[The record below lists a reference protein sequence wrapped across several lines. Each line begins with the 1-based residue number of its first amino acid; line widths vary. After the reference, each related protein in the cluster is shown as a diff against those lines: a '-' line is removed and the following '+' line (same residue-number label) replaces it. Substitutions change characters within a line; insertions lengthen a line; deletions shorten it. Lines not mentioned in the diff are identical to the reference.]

1 MDANGDGI
9 GDLSG
14 VIARLDYLN
23 DGTDTSLGVDAIWF
37 SPFYSSPMF
46 DFGYDISDYKNIDP
60 AYGTMADFD
69 RLLAEA
75 HKRNIK
81 IILDFVPN
89 HTSHLH
95 PWFIESRSSL
105 DNPKRDWYLWAG
117 PSRPLKKR
125 YAGGDRPP
133 RRYRPNNW
141 QSIFGGPAW
150 EWDETTQEY
159 YYHGWLVEQSDVNWR
174 NPKLREGMY
183 DQMKFWLD
191 RGVDGFRLDV
201 INFLFK
207 DERLRSNPYCIGRRP
222 YDMQRH
228 LYDKD
233 LPENMEVVREMRRL
247 VNSYGDRMLV
257 GEIANDDPN
266 EPARYYGSGTDGLN
280 LSFYF
285 HFANQSFCAEQFAAA
300 VASWEAALPK
310 GAWPTYFLSNH
321 DRPRHFGRYRA
332 GDEARTLGR
341 AQVAALLLLTVRGTP
356 FLYYGEEIGM
366 TNLPIKRKDLKD
378 PVGIRYWPIPVG
390 RDPERTPMQWNDSAQ
405 AGFSTAAST
414 WLPVNPDYA
423 TVNVAAQ
430 TDDPAS
436 LLSFY
441 RKVIH
446 ARRASAAL
454 RRGTIKILPTPR
466 VILAYLREHENQRC
480 LVVLNFTDKPVDFM
494 PQAVGGQDVWEVL
507 VSNRRDPD
515 DRLSS
520 ATWYIK
526 PLEATVLSANK

>member
-1 MDANGDGI
+1 
-9 GDLSG
+9 
-14 VIARLDYLN
+14 
-23 DGTDTSLGVDAIWF
+23 
-37 SPFYSSPMF
+37 
-46 DFGYDISDYKNIDP
+46 
-60 AYGTMADFD
+60 
-69 RLLAEA
+69 
-75 HKRNIK
+75 
-81 IILDFVPN
+81 
-89 HTSHLH
+89 
-95 PWFIESRSSL
+95 
-105 DNPKRDWYLWAG
+105 
-117 PSRPLKKR
+117 
-125 YAGGDRPP
+125 
-133 RRYRPNNW
+133 
-141 QSIFGGPAW
+141 
-150 EWDETTQEY
+150 
-159 YYHGWLVEQSDVNWR
+159 
-174 NPKLREGMY
+174 
-183 DQMKFWLD
+183 
-191 RGVDGFRLDV
+191 
-201 INFLFK
+201 
-207 DERLRSNPYCIGRRP
+207 
-222 YDMQRH
+222 
-228 LYDKD
+228 
-233 LPENMEVVREMRRL
+233 
-247 VNSYGDRMLV
+247 MLV

-446 ARRASAAL
+446 ARRTSAAL

-466 VILAYLREHENQRC
+466 GILAYLREHENQRC